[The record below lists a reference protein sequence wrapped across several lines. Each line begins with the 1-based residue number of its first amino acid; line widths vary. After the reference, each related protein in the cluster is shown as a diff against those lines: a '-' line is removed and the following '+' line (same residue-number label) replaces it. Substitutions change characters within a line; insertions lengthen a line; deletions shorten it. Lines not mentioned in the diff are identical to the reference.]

1 MSATADARRRRAL
14 RTLRWALPVLIVIG
28 AAAFRFLAGSSAPA
42 VPEAVPIPV
51 RTVTPRRGDLSRTL
65 RLNGHVES
73 QTTVTVLPLVSGV
86 LQEVFVDTG
95 QRVRRDQLIAR
106 IDPRRFELQLEQAEA
121 AYLSSKSAFER
132 VEQLYRAGAATP
144 QAYEQAKGQYEAY
157 ASQYELAGLQLGYAD
172 VKSPVDGVVL
182 ARHLSAGAL
191 AAPERPLV
199 TLGDLDDLV
208 VRAKV
213 PERHYEAFR
222 SGSLDAITVR
232 RAEGATYRGSLR
244 SISPFVSAETMNFEA
259 VVAID
264 GDTSAL
270 RPGMFVT
277 LEFVLARWRDVF
289 ILPFEALSASGRVW
303 WVEDG
308 VARSEAYEP
317 ERASDEAF
325 AVPAAWADRQFVTE
339 GSAFLREGSPV
350 SVLGSPS
357 P

>member
-1 MSATADARRRRAL
+1 MSETVGTKQRRAFRAL
-14 RTLRWALPVLIVIG
+14 RWAIPVLVVAG
-28 AAAFRFLAGSSAPA
+28 AAAFRFLAASTAPA

-51 RTVTPRRGDLSRTL
+51 RTVKPERGDLSRTL

-73 QTTVTVLPLVSGV
+73 EATVTVLPLVSGV
-86 LQEVFVDTG
+86 LEEVSVDVG
-95 QRVRRDQLIAR
+95 DRVRRDQVIAR
-106 IDPRRFELQLEQAEA
+106 IDSRRFELQLEQAEA

-157 ASQYELAGLQLGYAD
+157 ASQYELAKLQLGYAE

-182 ARHLSAGAL
+182 VRHLSAGSL

-213 PERHYEAFR
+213 PERHYETFR
-222 SGSLDAITVR
+222 SGSLVAITVR
-232 RAEGATYRGSLR
+232 RPEGATYRGSLR
-244 SISPFVSAETMNFEA
+244 SISPFVSAETMSFEA

-264 GDTSAL
+264 GDTAAL

-277 LEFVLARWRDVF
+277 LEFVLARWRDVTL
-289 ILPFEALSASGRVW
+289 LPFEALSPSGRVW

-325 AVPAAWADRQFVTE
+325 VVPEEWAERRFVTE
-339 GSAFLREGSPV
+339 GGAFLREGSPV
-350 SVLGSPS
+350 TVLGSPS